1 MSKQIGFGDIVYL
14 RYGSIAHKSLHHPY
28 YFNEKLH
35 YDYWENNRWQ
45 AGDDADPKFIPRT
58 IIAIASNGTWLLSD
72 GRQTDIDIFRGKLSQ
87 VLSEEWPD
95 DSYEEKPHLQI
106 LVVTEEE
113 MNEEIERTNQW
124 YINDEEKDEYDP
136 QQDDTEFAH

>member
-1 MSKQIGFGDIVYL
+1 MSKQSNFGDTVYK

-35 YDYWENNRWQ
+35 FDYWENNRWQ
-45 AGDDADPKFIPRT
+45 HHDSDPKFIPLT

-72 GRQTDIDIFRGKLSQ
+72 GRQTDIDIFRGEFSQ

-95 DSYEEKPHLQI
+95 ERFEEKAHLQI

-113 MNEEIERTNQW
+113 MNEEIKRTNRW
-124 YINDEEKDEYDP
+124 YFDNDPANEYDP